1 MVMPFFLALLFA
13 QGCSSTGES
22 SDPTEVEEPTIVPME
37 HVVFEAQALTLERMF
52 DEGDPEEILANAES
66 EDAEYYLRSRGVV
79 SVAGDGYF
87 VETGIAAW
95 NDEFGS
101 TVEISSGFN
110 DVLRD
115 NEVKWCGDVT
125 IGKEFVEDYNELY
138 WGSFGVREECR
149 ESFTEYVDCGVGAR
163 A

>member
-22 SDPTEVEEPTIVPME
+22 SYPTEVEEPTIVPME

-52 DEGDPEEILANAES
+52 DEGDPEEILANTES

-87 VETGIAAW
+87 VETDITAW
-95 NDEFGS
+95 DDGFGS
-101 TVEISSGFN
+101 TIEISSGFS
-110 DVLRD
+110 DILRG
-115 NEVKWCGDVT
+115 NEVTWCGDVT
-125 IGKEFVEDYNELY
+125 SGKEFVEEYVDLY
-138 WGSFGVREECR
+138 WDSFDTREEYR
-149 ESFTEYVDCGVGAR
+149 ESFTEYVDCGAN
-163 A
+163 AST